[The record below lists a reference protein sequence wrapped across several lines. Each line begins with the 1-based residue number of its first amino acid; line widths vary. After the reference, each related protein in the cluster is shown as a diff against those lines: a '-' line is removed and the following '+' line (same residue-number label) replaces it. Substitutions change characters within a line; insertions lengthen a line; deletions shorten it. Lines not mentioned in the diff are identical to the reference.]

1 MNFKTTILR
10 YSALFAFAFYLFWN
24 LYFLLKAQLPPS
36 ILYKITGIPS
46 PTTGMGR
53 SLMAIIDFN
62 LKGFFINNPIVIFF
76 IPILILIL
84 INLFLSY
91 YKREKLIVK
100 KQFTS
105 ALFII
110 LFFGELVAIINYLF

>member
-1 MNFKTTILR
+1 MNYKIAILR
-10 YSALFAFAFYLFWN
+10 YIALFAFAFYLFWN
-24 LYFLLKAQLPPS
+24 LYFLLKVQLPPS

-62 LKGFFINNPIVIFF
+62 LKGFLINNPMVILF

-84 INLFLSY
+84 INLFISY
-91 YKREKLIVK
+91 CKRKKLIVK
-100 KQFTS
+100 KHYTS
-105 ALFII
+105 ALVII
-110 LFFGELVAIINYLF
+110 LFFGELVAINNYLF